1 VTPSVH
7 AKAWAGALATEHLHQ
22 RELLATFRGELRT
35 FAMECAQTVAAL
47 DVFLGA
53 ATGVAEVVSA
63 AASAHEHAT
72 IVRDVARRLSEL
84 REKTMHEDVAEVYAG
99 LEHEGDLAA
108 SVVQRAR
115 NALKGAPKRS
125 DRELLNAI
133 VASQGVR
140 AGIEKIIGPAPLAAL
155 TALAPLA
162 RQVPRFSS
170 AKDDRPGRRELVGSA
185 RDSLLGVLQA
195 GTQVDGDVALAETA
209 NSAALAASLHEAVP
223 HVREAA
229 RAVEEGRIEQAIAEA
244 RRLFEADFAALQ
256 RVIDG
261 AAEAPATWLGE
272 RRTELA
278 ELREEVREKL
288 ERVEHTRRLLAWLL
302 PNVQTVAR
310 ALAIAGRVDAVEG
323 QFSFP
328 GAAITAEAAQLLLL
342 IDLGELWDASLPAP
356 APTSHGTRASSR
368 RIAIAGVALL
378 ALAGVVA
385 AVFALS
391 GGGSPT
397 KPKAAVSTV
406 QATSSTTSTPT
417 TTTTTTTKATPAAP
431 AVSPVHAEFK
441 PLDFATYYAVS
452 ATAERQGTPTY
463 TWSLS
468 PPKGNASCNRFGPVP
483 GKPNQA
489 VWHHADTDGCNH
501 ALMGPYGHTGTVTV
515 IVKTSDWECTATFFG
530 TITRSGPPAQRC
542 RRV

>member
-1 VTPSVH
+1 
-7 AKAWAGALATEHLHQ
+7 
-22 RELLATFRGELRT
+22 
-35 FAMECAQTVAAL
+35 MECAQTVAAL

-53 ATGVAEVVSA
+53 AAGVAEVVSA
-63 AASAHEHAT
+63 AASAHEHAA
-72 IVRDVARRLSEL
+72 IVRDVARRLSGL
-84 REKTMHEDVAEVYAG
+84 REKTLHDDVAEVYVG

-108 SVVQRAR
+108 SVVRRAR
-115 NALKGAPKRS
+115 NALTGAPKRS

-133 VASQGVR
+133 VASEGVR
-140 AGIEKIIGPAPLAAL
+140 AGLEKIIGPAPLAAL

-170 AKDDRPGRRELVGSA
+170 AKDDPPGRREVVGSA
-185 RDSLLGVLQA
+185 RESLLGVLQA

-209 NSAALAASLHEAVP
+209 DSAALAASLHEAVP
-223 HVREAA
+223 HVRGAA
-229 RAVEEGRIEQAIAEA
+229 RAVEEGRIEQAIAVA
-244 RRLFEADFAALQ
+244 RRLFEADFEALQ
-256 RVIDG
+256 GVIDG
-261 AAEAPATWLGE
+261 AAEAPAPWLGD

-288 ERVEHTRRLLAWLL
+288 ERVERTRRLLAGLL

-310 ALAIAGRVDAVEG
+310 ALDIAGRVDGVEG
-323 QFSFP
+323 QFSVS

-356 APTSHGTRASSR
+356 APKTHRTRVSSR
-368 RIAIAGVALL
+368 RLAIAGVALL
-378 ALAGVVA
+378 ALAAAVVA
-385 AVFALS
+385 AVLALS
-391 GGGSPT
+391 GRGSPT
-397 KPKAAVSTV
+397 KAKAAVSTV
-406 QATSSTTSTPT
+406 QATSSTPSTPT
-417 TTTTTTTKATPAAP
+417 TTTATKATPAAP
-431 AVSPVHAEFK
+431 TVSPVHADFK

-452 ATAERQGTPTY
+452 ATATLQGTPTY

-468 PPKGNASCNRFGPVP
+468 PPKGNPSCNRFGPVS

-501 ALMGPYGHTGTVTV
+501 GLMGPYGHTGTVTV